1 MIKVSNFIFWHL
13 VEKHKI
19 EHCFLVT
26 GGGAMHLNDAVGHTK
41 GLTYICN
48 HHEQA
53 SAIAAEGYYR
63 TCGKLCVT
71 NVTTGP
77 GGTNAITGVLGQYL
91 DSIPALYI
99 SGQIKTSTYKHSY
112 PELSLR
118 QLGDQEADIVS
129 IVAPITKYAK
139 TVYNP
144 LEIKYELDKAIAIA
158 LDGRPGPV
166 WLDIPLDVQGAMVDE
181 TQLKEFDTSEISDPV
196 RHDIVDQQIQLLIA
210 KIKEAKAPVIYVGNG
225 VRLANREKQFID
237 LAERLNIPVV
247 TAISG
252 SDIIWHNHPLC
263 FGKPGIC
270 GDRIGNIMVQNS
282 DLLIVMGTRLS
293 IRQVSYAYDLLAP
306 KAYKVMVDI
315 DPAEMQKPTLSIDL
329 PIHVNLSEFI
339 DKMIEETETFEAP
352 QAFDAFQ
359 KWGRSIE
366 GKLPTL
372 FDDNPDCDGYTNS
385 YKFAYELF
393 RQLGDGDVVV
403 TGNGTAYTCTY
414 QAMHVN
420 KGTRVFANQGC
431 AAMGYDL
438 PAAIGAIVS
447 NESRVNGITGGKTVL
462 VTGDG
467 SIQMNI
473 QELQTLVSYN
483 FPLKIFVLENEG
495 YLAIKT
501 TQKSFFNG
509 EFTGSN
515 PSSGVICPDMKKIA
529 AAYGIAYTSVSSN
542 GADLQNAIAETLS
555 HNGPIICE
563 IHMHPEQ
570 SLFPKSAS
578 MMDPKTGKMTSAP
591 LERMAPFMRD
601 ELQAE
606 CIYQK

>member
-1 MIKVSNFIFWHL
+1 
-13 VEKHKI
+13 
-19 EHCFLVT
+19 
-26 GGGAMHLNDAVGHTK
+26 MHLNDSIGHTE

-63 TCGKLCVT
+63 TCGELCVT

-91 DSIPALYI
+91 DSIPGIYI
-99 SGQIKTSTYKHSY
+99 SGQIKTSTYKHTY
-112 PELSLR
+112 DYLKLR
-118 QLGDQEADIVS
+118 QLGDQETDIVS
-129 IVAPITKYAK
+129 IVTPITKYAK

-144 LEIKYELDKAIAIA
+144 LDIKYELDKAIAIA

-181 TQLKEFDTSEISDPV
+181 TKLKEFDPAGIVDPV
-196 RHDIVDQQIQLLIA
+196 KHNLVDDQIRLLME
-210 KIKEAKAPVIYVGNG
+210 KIKQANSPVIYVGNG
-225 VRLANREKQFID
+225 VRLAKREKEFIAI
-237 LAERLNIPVV
+237 AEKMNIPVV

-252 SDIIWHNHPLC
+252 SDIIWHDHPLY

-315 DPAEMQKPTLSIDL
+315 DIAEMQKPTLSIDM

-339 DKMIEETETFEAP
+339 DKMNVAIENEKNLPEFKEWRE
-352 QAFDAFQ
+352 
-359 KWGRSIE
+359 WGRNIE
-366 GKLPTL
+366 RRIPTL
-372 FDDNPDCDGYTNS
+372 FDDNPDCEGYTNS
-385 YKFAYELF
+385 YKFADELF
-393 RQLGDGDVVV
+393 KQLNDGDVCV

-414 QAMHVN
+414 QAMQVK
-420 KGTRVFANQGC
+420 KGVRVFANQGC

-438 PAAIGAIVS
+438 PAAIGAVTS
-447 NESRVNGITGGKTVL
+447 NKKGKTVL

-473 QELQTLVSYN
+473 QELQTLVTN
-483 FPLKIFVLENEG
+483 KMPLKIFVLENEG

-501 TQKSFFNG
+501 TQNAFFG
-509 EFTGSN
+509 GHFTGSN
-515 PSSGVICPDMKKIA
+515 PASGVICPNLHKIA
-529 AAYGIAYTSVSSN
+529 DAYGIPYFSVSEN
-542 GADLQNAIAETLS
+542 GHILRDTIAKVLATD
-555 HNGPIICE
+555 GPVICE
-563 IHMHPEQ
+563 VHMHPEQ
-570 SLFPKSAS
+570 TLFPKSAS
-578 MMDPKTGKMTSAP
+578 FMDKETGKMTSAP
-591 LERMAPFMRD
+591 LDKMAPFMD
-601 ELQAE
+601 EE
-606 CIYQK
+606 IQKTCVYIPKDNVNS

>member
-1 MIKVSNFIFWHL
+1 
-13 VEKHKI
+13 
-19 EHCFLVT
+19 
-26 GGGAMHLNDAVGHTK
+26 MHLNDAIGHTK

-91 DSIPALYI
+91 DSIPGLYI
-99 SGQIKTSTYKHSY
+99 SGQIKTSTYKHTY
-112 PELSLR
+112 PYLPLR

-129 IVAPITKYAK
+129 VVTPITKYAK
-139 TVYNP
+139 TVCNP
-144 LEIKYELDKAIAIA
+144 LDIKYELDKAIAIA

-181 TQLKEFDTSEISDPV
+181 TQMKEFEPSELIDPV
-196 RHDIVDQQIQLLIA
+196 KHELVDKQIQQLIE

-225 VRLANREKQFID
+225 VRLAKRERQFIA
-237 LAERLNIPVV
+237 LAEKLNIPVV

-282 DLLIVMGTRLS
+282 DLLIILGTRLS
-293 IRQVSYAYDLLAP
+293 IRQVSYAYDLFAP

-315 DPAEMQKPTLSIDL
+315 DLAEMEKPTLNIDM
-329 PIHVNLSEFI
+329 PIHANLSEFI
-339 DKMIEETETFEAP
+339 DKMTTAVDDFKAP
-352 QAFDAFQ
+352 AAFDAY
-359 KWGRSIE
+359 KDWGRTLE
-366 GKLPTL
+366 AKLPTL

-385 YKFAYELF
+385 YKFADELF
-393 RQLGDGDVVV
+393 KQLQDGDVVV

-414 QAMHVN
+414 QAMQVN
-420 KGTRVFANQGC
+420 EGVRVFANQGC

-438 PAAIGAIVS
+438 PAAIGAVVS
-447 NESRVNGITGGKTVL
+447 NEARENGIKGGKTVL

-467 SIQMNI
+467 SLQMNI
-473 QELQTLVSYN
+473 QELQTLITYKL
-483 FPLKIFVLENEG
+483 PLKIFVLENEG

-501 TQKSFFNG
+501 TQKSFFKG

-515 PSSGVICPDMKKIA
+515 PASGVICPNLCKIA
-529 AAYGIAYTSVSSN
+529 AAYGIPYTSVNEN
-542 GADLQNAIAETLS
+542 GQALEDAIAQTLAAE
-555 HNGPIICE
+555 GPMICE
-563 IHMHPEQ
+563 VHMHPEQ
-570 SLFPKSAS
+570 TLFPKSAS
-578 MMDPKTGKMTSAP
+578 FMDPKTGKMSSAP
-591 LERMAPFMRD
+591 LQKLAPFVSE
-601 ELQAE
+601 ELQNE
-606 CIYQK
+606 CEYKG